1 MKPRKLVLKGFR
13 GIQDGLGRDVYEL
26 DLEGLGDA
34 RLVAIAGPNGKG
46 KSTVLDNLHPFPILP
61 SRATS
66 YSVSAFSMY
75 EHIVAPEAVKE
86 LDWEHQGRTYRSSF
100 LWRLAGKRKSSEA
113 YLFEHQDGFG
123 WVPVRIADGTVSD
136 GKVETYNRALAGIL
150 GTPEMFF
157 SSVFSAQGRRK
168 LFEYKEG
175 ELKQLL
181 VELLNLGEISRLA
194 GAAGQV
200 VKSLGSAAEA
210 LRIAATPPADAPDE
224 AALATRIAQADA
236 RSASL
241 ALAKGAEDA
250 ALRVAQDLLARARAE
265 VERDTSK
272 AVRERLAR
280 ERSMLDAADVRESA
294 QRASRETLLRS
305 ELNAVEGTAKRAQG
319 ELAGQR
325 KSREDAITYRQ
336 GLLAQREA
344 VRGAPAAA
352 ERLGS
357 EIAALEGAIRLAGE
371 GLQAQ
376 LKARGELAVIEADLN
391 AKREGYA
398 RAKQALSEI
407 EVRARL
413 TNEVPCQGTALQ
425 PRCKLLREALDAVA
439 KIPQAKQ
446 ALEALEAQGIALGQ
460 KRAEAEVRST
470 GAGDPARALA
480 EAEAAVGV
488 LRKAR
493 EDAQRLAA
501 LAPSVERAQA
511 EVQQLKGELEHIEAE
526 HAQAALD
533 RESRTA
539 ELVSQLATVHE
550 EAHKAAEFFAAE
562 RARIEAELAKLAAP
576 DADALAVANTACEVQ
591 CAKLRQVERELDQA
605 KAQGSALRSQLAVAR
620 EASRQRREI
629 RSRCERVRAEQ
640 AFWQLLAKGLGK
652 DGLIAMLIDEAGP
665 TLAAIANDILLA
677 CYGRRFTV
685 SIVTQRVQANGEM
698 VETFDILVHDAESDD
713 AKSLGVMSGG
723 QKVWINEALTRA
735 IALYMAQG
743 SERQYGTLFCDE
755 SDGPLDAE
763 RKQMFVAMQRKVL
776 ELGRYHRAYFITQTP
791 ELLAHADRVI
801 ELQ

>member
-1 MKPRKLVLKGFR
+1 MKPKKLVLKGFR

-75 EHIVAPEAVKE
+75 EHIVAPEALKE
-86 LDWEHQGRTYRSSF
+86 LDWEHQGKTYRSSL
-100 LWRLAGKRKSSEA
+100 LWRLSGKRKSSEA

-123 WVPVRIADGTVSD
+123 WTPVRIADGTVSD
-136 GKVETYNRALAGIL
+136 GKVDTYNRALASIL

-194 GAAGQV
+194 ENAAQV
-200 VKSLGSAAEA
+200 VKSLGSAADA
-210 LRIAATPPADAPDE
+210 LRIAAIPPADVPDE
-224 AALATRIAQADA
+224 GALAARIAEAKA
-236 RSASL
+236 RCATL
-241 ALAKGAEDA
+241 ALARGAEDA
-250 ALRVAQDLLARARAE
+250 ALRVAQDLLARAKAE
-265 VERDTSK
+265 AERDTSK
-272 AVRERLAR
+272 EVRERLAR
-280 ERSMLDAADVRESA
+280 ERSTLDAADLREST
-294 QRASRETLLRS
+294 QRTSREAQLRH
-305 ELNAVEGTAKRAQG
+305 ELKALEDTAKRAQV
-319 ELAGQR
+319 ELAEQR

-336 GLLAQREA
+336 GLLTQREA
-344 VRGAPAAA
+344 VRGAPATA

-357 EIAALEGAIRLAGE
+357 EIAALEGASRLAAE
-371 GLQAQ
+371 RLQAQ
-376 LKARGELAVIEADLN
+376 LKAKGELALVEGDLK
-391 AKREGYA
+391 AKRESYG
-398 RAKQALSEI
+398 RAKQALSDI

-413 TNEVPCQGTALQ
+413 ASEVPCHGTALQ
-425 PRCKLLREALDAVA
+425 PRCKLLRDALDAVA
-439 KIPQAKQ
+439 TIPQAKQ
-446 ALEALEAQGIALGQ
+446 ILETLAAQGTALGQ
-460 KRAEAEVRST
+460 RRAEAEVRSKA
-470 GAGDPARALA
+470 AGDPAREVA
-480 EAEAAVGV
+480 EAEAALTG
-488 LRKAR
+488 LRKAK

-501 LAPSVERAQA
+501 LAPSVERA
-511 EVQQLKGELEHIEAE
+511 EMETQQLKGELERIDTE
-526 HAQAALD
+526 HAKATLH

-550 EAHKAAEFFAAE
+550 EARKAAAHFADE
-562 RARIEAELAKLAAP
+562 RARIDAELAKLTAP
-576 DADALAVANTACEVQ
+576 DAHALTVANAAYDAQ
-591 CAKLRQVERELDQA
+591 CAKLRQVEREFERA
-605 KAQGSALRSQLAVAR
+605 KAEGSALCSQLAVVQ
-620 EASRQRREI
+620 EAARQRCEI
-629 RSRCERVRAEQ
+629 QSRCERIRAEQ

-665 TLAAIANDILLA
+665 TLAAIANNILLA
-677 CYGRRFTV
+677 CYGRRFTL
-685 SIVTQRVQANGEM
+685 SIVTQRVQANGEV
-698 VETFDILVHDAESDD
+698 VETFDIRVHDAESDD

-743 SERQYGTLFCDE
+743 HERRYGTLFCDE

-776 ELGRYHRAYFITQTP
+776 ELGRYDRAYFITQTP